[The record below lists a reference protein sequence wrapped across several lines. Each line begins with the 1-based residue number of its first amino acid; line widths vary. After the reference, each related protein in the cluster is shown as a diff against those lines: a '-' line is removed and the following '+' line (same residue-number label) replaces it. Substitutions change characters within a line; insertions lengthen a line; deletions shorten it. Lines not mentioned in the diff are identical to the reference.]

1 METIAKTTDCGVTAC
16 TDCIDLNLWNHNDT
30 GVAKTEDGLDLSWG
44 EMMSLATCSPC
55 NFCIYDVEGSMHNV
69 YNNRIYKPSLRE

>member
-1 METIAKTTDCGVTAC
+1 MIIETIDCGVTAC

-44 EMMSLATCSPC
+44 EMMSLTPCSPC
-55 NFCIYDVEGSMHNV
+55 NFAFMTSRVLCTTCITIESINHH
-69 YNNRIYKPSLRE
+69 